1 MVIKNITWERC
12 PLLNMSSTGEG
23 RALENVQAWEEKVPG
38 MEIRKQKNDEEGN
51 CAVKKVLNGRGGWR
65 GEKYKRENLKQ
76 FYN

>member
-38 MEIRKQKNDEEGN
+38 MEIRK
-51 CAVKKVLNGRGGWR
+51 
-65 GEKYKRENLKQ
+65 
-76 FYN
+76 